1 VSAQAFWSRLSL
13 VGDFVLDTPLRISTQ
28 NVGIA
33 IDGEGRPIIPGSTF
47 RGALRSYIESVLR
60 GVYDESQNKR
70 QSVTLRG
77 PDGRGAPISRIV
89 KLCCDSVDKR
99 QDDLNYQG
107 CLTTAIVAKWQADPL
122 LRPNLDVALVDCSCQ
137 VCRLFGAP
145 WLAGKVF
152 MSDMQAR
159 DWNGAIQTR
168 AGMAISRDRDT
179 AIEGSQY
186 QRQSVPPGT
195 HFGFQLSAENVS
207 PVEQGLILLGLRAF
221 EVGLVGL
228 GADRT
233 RGLGYGRLA
242 IDWWNCRYVDSSHLI
257 GALLGADT
265 QAFTESDADARLNA
279 LNLFLS
285 KP

>member
-1 VSAQAFWSRLSL
+1 MSAQAFWSRLSL
-13 VGDFVLDTPLRISTQ
+13 VGDFVLDTPLRVSAQ

-33 IDGEGRPIIPGSTF
+33 ADAYGRPIIPGSTF
-47 RGALRSYIESVLR
+47 RGALRAYIESVLR
-60 GVYDESQNKR
+60 GAYDESQNKR

-77 PDGRGAPISRIV
+77 PDGRAAPVSRIV

-107 CLTTAIVAKWQADPL
+107 CLTTAIVAKWQADPV
-122 LRPNLDVALVDCSCQ
+122 LRPNLDSALVDCSCQ

-152 MSDMQAR
+152 VADLQAR
-159 DWNGAIQTR
+159 DWTGTLQTR

-195 HFGFQLSAENVS
+195 RFNFQLSAENVS
-207 PVEQGLILLGLRAF
+207 PIEQGLLLLGLRAF
-221 EVGLVGL
+221 EVGLIGL

-242 IDWWNCRYVDSSHLI
+242 IDWWNCRYVDADHLI
-257 GALLGADT
+257 AALLGAEP
-265 QAFTESDADARLNA
+265 QVFTDSDADARISA
-279 LNLFLS
+279 LSLLLS